1 MNNDR
6 TVDNV
11 IRPERFRLR
20 RDPKD
25 RATALE
31 KRRKREAEQ
40 RQRDILKL
48 RRIENGAGYGK
59 KGPVFNLSD
68 RIAAALANGELVER
82 AREKGIGVAEIDE
95 YFGGRSDRYRL
106 APGVDH
112 STPEV
117 RKKASRQLMQKARGY
132 LRLARVVAK
141 LTGENADDDALRV
154 MQGTALWCSP
164 GNGGNDD
171 AVDERADRLQE
182 LIHAMSRSVIRKG
195 KLEKAFATLAKIPDS
210 HCNPFA
216 RRFEGV
222 DINCIA
228 DYDAS
233 GLLPGVRLTR
243 LSVAELPVTA
253 YPIKRTKT
261 GVSGGEAFGAAL
273 RLSLD
278 TRLVIGPR
286 TAPTNLGPM
295 FESRPHIELLP
306 ASDMNDE
313 GAEPAA
319 YAIAPDWSLE
329 FDTWRETFMDEAAA
343 IEPDTGDDALW
354 TLAAFFME
362 ADEEERVREFYLKT
376 TECVRLIGDA
386 DDPPGERFA
395 NLYWR
400 EWPRVSNALEF
411 DPRKC
416 WCWEDIS
423 WRPVDADHVS
433 VLLDWEAPHMHY
445 HDLQHHY
452 GIAAP
457 STAADP
463 GRARCFPRGT
473 VAFDF
478 ESRLETGDL
487 ERTLLL
493 DSERIDRYIRE
504 WREELDDRDARLIA
518 EWSDDAGDPE

>member
-1 MNNDR
+1 MSDNR

-11 IRPERFRLR
+11 IQPERFRRR
-20 RDPKD
+20 RDPEG
-25 RATALE
+25 RAAALE

-40 RQRDILKL
+40 RQWDLLKL

-68 RIAAALANGELVER
+68 RIEAALANGELVER
-82 AREKGIGVAEIDE
+82 ARERGIGIAEIDE
-95 YFGGRSDRYRL
+95 RFGGRSDRYRL

-112 STPEV
+112 STSEA
-117 RKKASRQLMQKARGY
+117 RKKAGHRLMQKARGY
-132 LRLARVVAK
+132 LRLARAVAK
-141 LTGENADDDALRV
+141 LTGENADDNALRV
-154 MQGTALWCSP
+154 MQGTALWRSS

-182 LIHAMSRSVIRKG
+182 LIHAMSRAVIRKG

-222 DINCIA
+222 DINRFA

-253 YPIKRTKT
+253 YPVERTKT
-261 GVSGGEAFGAAL
+261 GVSGGETFGAAL

-278 TRLVIGPR
+278 IRLVIGPR

-295 FESRPHIELLP
+295 FESRPHVELRP
-306 ASDMNDE
+306 ASDVDDKGE
-313 GAEPAA
+313 GSA
-319 YAIAPDWSLE
+319 YAIAPDSHLE
-329 FDTWRETFMDEAAA
+329 FDVWKETFLDEADAV
-343 IEPDTGDDALW
+343 EPDTGDDVLW
-354 TLAAFFME
+354 TPAAFFMK
-362 ADEEERVREFYLKT
+362 ADEEERVREFYLKA

-416 WCWEDIS
+416 WRWEDIS
-423 WRPVDADHVS
+423 RRPVDADHVS
-433 VLLDWEAPHMHY
+433 ALLDWEAPHMHY
-445 HDLQHHY
+445 HNFQHHY
-452 GIAAP
+452 GIVAL
-457 STAADP
+457 STAMDSVC
-463 GRARCFPRGT
+463 ARCFPRGT
-473 VAFDF
+473 VAFDV

-487 ERTLLL
+487 ERALLL
-493 DSERIDRYIRE
+493 DSERIDRYIRK
-504 WREELDDRDARLIA
+504 WREELDNRDSRLFA
-518 EWSDDAGDPE
+518 GWSDDAGDPE